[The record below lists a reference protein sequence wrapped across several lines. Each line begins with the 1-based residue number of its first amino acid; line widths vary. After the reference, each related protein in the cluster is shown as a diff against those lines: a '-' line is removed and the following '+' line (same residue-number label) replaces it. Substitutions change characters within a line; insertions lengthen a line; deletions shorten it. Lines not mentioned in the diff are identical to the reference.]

1 MTRTDNV
8 LHRPLA
14 RLFAAL
20 ALAAGLIQIQAPA
33 IAAERLTL
41 IGAGASF
48 PAPLYLRWFRDF
60 HRAHPQIRPD
70 YQAIGSGAGVAGFI
84 DGRLDFAGSDIRLTP
99 EQTARTGSGVAQ
111 LPMTAGAVVLAYNL
125 PGITS
130 LNLSRKAL
138 SGIFNGRIERWND
151 ATIAAAN
158 PGLNLPD
165 EPITVVTR
173 NDASG
178 TTQVMTRY
186 LSALDPELAESV
198 GITMTPIWPDALRER
213 GALIRGRGN
222 DGVAAYVQAIPGAI
236 GYMQYA
242 YAKLAGERTATLQN
256 KSGTYVAPGAEGF
269 GASLQDI
276 LSASERDLAGELTD
290 PGGVDAY
297 PILSMTWLIV
307 RKGYQNP
314 EKGPALRE
322 LIRYCMTDGQAQS
335 AQLGY
340 IPADKAAQERLLGYL
355 KRAFGP
361 LDD

>member
-1 MTRTDNV
+1 MTSTDNV
-8 LHRPLA
+8 LRRPLA

-20 ALAAGLIQIQAPA
+20 TLAAALIQVQATA
-33 IAAERLTL
+33 TADERLTL

-60 HRAHPQIRPD
+60 HRAHPEIRPD

-99 EQTARTGSGVAQ
+99 EQTARTGPGVAQ

-130 LNLSRKAL
+130 LNLSREAL

-151 ATIAAAN
+151 AAIAAAN

-165 EPITVVTR
+165 EPITLVAR

-178 TTQVMTRY
+178 TTHVMTRY
-186 LSALDPELAESV
+186 LSAFDPQFAESV
-198 GITMTPIWPDALRER
+198 GATMTPVWPDAVRER

-236 GYMQYA
+236 GYVQYA
-242 YAKLAGERTATLQN
+242 YAKLTGARTATLQN
-256 KSGTYVAPGAEGF
+256 KAGTYVTPGAKGF

-276 LSASERDLAGELTD
+276 LSATENDLAGELAD

-307 RKGYQNP
+307 RKDYQDP
-314 EKGPALRE
+314 EKGAALHE

-335 AQLGY
+335 EQLGY
-340 IPADKAAQERLLGYL
+340 IPADKAARELFLGYL

-361 LDD
+361 GKD